1 MTTIK
6 LINGYFVEVDPFNYT
21 LKRKYMVKNKDG
33 IEREC
38 TKLIGY
44 YSKLEHAIARVIEL
58 EELYHMD
65 GLELEMKEY
74 VDMVKKSNRDSV
86 EALRKAFEIEVR

>member
-44 YSKLEHAIARVIEL
+44 YSKLEHVIARVIEL

-65 GLELEMKEY
+65 GLELEMREY
-74 VDMVKKSNRDSV
+74 VDMVKKSNRCSV
-86 EALRKAFEIEVR
+86 EALMEAFERLD

>member
-21 LKRKYMVKNKDG
+21 LKRKYMVKKKDG

-44 YSKLEHAIARVIEL
+44 YSKLEHVIARAIEL

-86 EALRKAFEIEVR
+86 EALRKAFEVIV